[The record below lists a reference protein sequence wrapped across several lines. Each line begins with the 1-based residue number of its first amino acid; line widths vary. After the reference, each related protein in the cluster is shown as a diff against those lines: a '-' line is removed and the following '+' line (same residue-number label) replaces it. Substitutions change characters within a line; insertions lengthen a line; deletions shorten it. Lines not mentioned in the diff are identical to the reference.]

1 MRLKC
6 IGCEVL
12 ARPLYHAA
20 VSSSHIVDFELLEK
34 GLHDVSANLRVQLQ
48 TRINTVE
55 AEKYD
60 FILLAYGLCGL
71 SLNGIKS
78 ASIPLVIPKA
88 HDCITLFL
96 GSRHRYLAEFQ
107 KDPGT
112 YWYTLDYLE
121 RNDHGSD
128 PIAMGVSYSMD
139 LEKIYAKYVDKYGK
153 EKADY
158 LMETMS
164 QWQTHYDRAAYIDLG
179 LADGTKIENL
189 AKEESEKKGW
199 KFEHISGDLSIIQ
212 KLLNGKWDDDFVVI
226 QPGSHISF
234 AYNEDIIESQINNQD
249 PEQHL

>member
-6 IGCEVL
+6 IGCELL

-20 VSSSHIVDFELLEK
+20 VSSPHIVDFELLEK

-55 AEKYD
+55 AKKYD

-249 PEQHL
+249 PEQQL

>member
-6 IGCEVL
+6 LGCEVL

-20 VSSSHIVDFELLEK
+20 VTSPHIVDIELLDK
-34 GLHDVSANLRVQLQ
+34 GLHNVSTNLHTQLQ
-48 TRINTVE
+48 NRINSIEVGS
-55 AEKYD
+55 YD

-71 SLNGIKS
+71 SLNGVK
-78 ASIPLVIPKA
+78 ASTFPLVIPKA

-96 GSRHRYLAEFQ
+96 GSRNRYMEEFR

-139 LEKIYAKYVDKYGK
+139 LEKMYAKYVEKYGK

-164 QWQTHYDRAAYIDLG
+164 QWETHYDRAAYIDLQ

-189 AKEESEKKGW
+189 AKEEASKKGW
-199 KFEHISGDLSIIQ
+199 KFEHVAGNLSIIQ
-212 KLLNGKWDDDFVVI
+212 KLLHGNWDDDFVVI
-226 QPGSHISF
+226 QPGNHISF
-234 AYNEDIIESQINNQD
+234 AYNEDIIESQINKRD
-249 PEQHL
+249 SGKSS

>member
-20 VSSSHIVDFELLEK
+20 VSSPHIVDIELLDK
-34 GLHDVSANLRVQLQ
+34 GLHDVSANLRTQLQ
-48 TRINTVE
+48 TRINAIETDR
-55 AEKYD
+55 YD

-71 SLNGIKS
+71 SLNGVKS
-78 ASIPLVIPKA
+78 TTIPLVIPKA

-96 GSRHRYLAEFQ
+96 GSRDRYMAELR

-128 PIAMGVSYSMD
+128 PVAMGVSYSMD
-139 LEKIYAKYVDKYGK
+139 LEKMYAKYVGKYGK
-153 EKADY
+153 EKADF

-179 LADGTKIENL
+179 LADGMKIENL
-189 AKEESEKKGW
+189 AKEEAAKKGW
-199 KFEHISGDLSIIQ
+199 KYERLPGDLSIIQ
-212 KLLNGKWDDDFVVI
+212 KLLHGKWDNDFVVV
-226 QPGSHISF
+226 QPGNHISF
-234 AYNEDIIESQINNQD
+234 AYNEDIIDSQKND
-249 PEQHL
+249 RVPEK